1 MQIIYLLLLIYLYTL
16 SLEGFIHV
24 FKLILGIDIDTFYL
38 TLFLSVVGTSLGF
51 VFYAL
56 SLLNTKVK
64 RYIIAGV
71 PAFISLMLVCVLF
84 LFELSVFIEFAILLF
99 KIGFV
104 LMLCSLSLI
113 GCYGLLKK
121 HRTSILAAGVA
132 ILFFLFFTKLLLTR
146 IDYALSVNQFEIL
159 LLFFILFICY
169 LELGM
174 TSIYYSLLIEK
185 ILPNK
190 DDGNEFLLKRFNSVF
205 NKYLAVTSI
214 VLLLCYFFTRFI
226 VFFSDNVRSVSSLEA
241 FGIDPGS
248 IFGTWFFVLLT
259 IFGAFMFWVLIPRE
273 KTVVVNEKR
282 Q

>member
-1 MQIIYLLLLIYLYTL
+1 MQIIYLLLLICLYTL
-16 SLEGFIHV
+16 SLEGFIHI
-24 FKLILGIDIDTFYL
+24 FKLMLGINIDTFYL
-38 TLFLSVVGTSLGF
+38 TLSLSVVGASLGF

-64 RYIIAGV
+64 RYIMVGV
-71 PAFISLMLVCVLF
+71 PAFISLMLVCILF
-84 LFELSVFIEFAILLF
+84 LFELSVFIEFVILLF

-132 ILFFLFFTKLLLTR
+132 ILFFLFFTKLLLTGV
-146 IDYALSVNQFEIL
+146 DYALSINQFGIL

-174 TSIYYSLLIEK
+174 ASIYYSLLIEK

-190 DDGNEFLLKRFNSVF
+190 DDGNGFLLKRFNSVF

-248 IFGTWFFVLLT
+248 IFGTWFFVLLI
-259 IFGAFMFWVLIPRE
+259 IFGAFMFWVLIPCE
-273 KTVVVNEKR
+273 KTVVVDEKR